1 MSRLLFGCP
10 AFRQWI
16 TDCSMCFRFLVGWF
30 LLAHIP
36 FPPFSAACCYH
47 KGNPWGCPQMQI
59 KCAATIRC
67 LLPHQPL
74 LNGERHL
81 DYGLLAAQKLAVIL
95 IGQDRWIGLHPA
107 GLPHGKLLCRQIR
120 TKKTDTCLKGLRPSA
135 LEPSRWFMGV

>member
-1 MSRLLFGCP
+1 MSTN
-10 AFRQWI
+10 A
-16 TDCSMCFRFLVGWF
+16 DKVCSYHQ
-30 LLAHIP
+30 AP
-36 FPPFSAACCYH
+36 SSSSAS
-47 KGNPWGCPQMQI
+47 
-59 KCAATIRC
+59 
-67 LLPHQPL
+67 
-74 LNGERHL
+74 NGERRL